1 MNNCVE
7 YLNNFSREKVCFDR
21 LPEKV
26 KITKSHIKNTVYM
39 SFDTETTNVD
49 NKECITY
56 CCSLMEFGKKIDS
69 INANRFINGDKRYTV
84 FSNKPII
91 LSPTGN
97 FIILHNTYTFQD
109 SWIDVY
115 SANVKYK

>member
-7 YLNNFSREKVCFDR
+7 YLNNFSREKVYFDR
-21 LPEKV
+21 VPEKV

-69 INANRFINGDKRYTV
+69 TNANNFIDGDKRVLEIFTHPNNFWDYIEQYPTQKIML
-84 FSNKPII
+84 F
-91 LSPTGN
+91 LSK
-97 FIILHNTYTFQD
+97 IKLFQFYH
-109 SWIDVY
+109 IF
-115 SANVKYK
+115 

>member
-7 YLNNFSREKVCFDR
+7 YLNNFSREKVYFDR
-21 LPEKV
+21 VPEKV

-56 CCSLMEFGKKIDS
+56 CCSLMELGKKID
-69 INANRFINGDKRYTV
+69 
-84 FSNKPII
+84 
-91 LSPTGN
+91 
-97 FIILHNTYTFQD
+97 
-109 SWIDVY
+109 
-115 SANVKYK
+115 